1 MSNIY
6 YEDLVIGT
14 KYNLGSYK
22 LNRKSMINY
31 AEKFDPQ
38 LIHIDESYAKSS
50 LYKGIIA
57 SGWYTASIWM
67 RLACEGLLLNLQ
79 SMGSPG
85 VENLKWL
92 NPVRPGDTLSASL
105 VIKDKRTSKSR
116 PKLGIVTTTG
126 DLTNQNGNIVLTLK
140 SSVFIKRK

>member
-1 MSNIY
+1 
-6 YEDLVIGT
+6 
-14 KYNLGSYK
+14 
-22 LNRKSMINY
+22 
-31 AEKFDPQ
+31 
-38 LIHIDESYAKSS
+38 
-50 LYKGIIA
+50 
-57 SGWYTASIWM
+57 
-67 RLACEGLLLNLQ
+67 
-79 SMGSPG
+79 MGSPG